1 VNIKS
6 FHLCEG
12 AAAEL
17 AEAEESCGKHD
28 DSTASKVKLSRSAA
42 SQKAREMSSTRAS
55 LQNRT
60 WTCIRKS
67 EASIG
72 DGRHEG
78 DHQRSPLKTQD
89 LSNGTS

>member
-1 VNIKS
+1 MKIKS
-6 FHLCEG
+6 FYLCEG
-12 AAAEL
+12 AAAEF

-42 SQKAREMSSTRAS
+42 SQKAREMYRTRAS
-55 LQNRT
+55 LQT

-89 LSNGTS
+89 LSNGIS